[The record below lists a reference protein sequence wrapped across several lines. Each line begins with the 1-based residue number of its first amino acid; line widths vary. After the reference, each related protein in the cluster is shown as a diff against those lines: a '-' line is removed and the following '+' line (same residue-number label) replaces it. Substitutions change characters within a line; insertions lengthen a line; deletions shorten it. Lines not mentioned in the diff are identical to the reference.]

1 MLEYFRELWC
11 SRKCSRTEYF
21 TVHLIS
27 TYRMTNCQARNDSIA
42 TKIAQYLNK
51 YYSFNFRTIPK
62 AEVGY
67 FGQET
72 EKTAT
77 LGKDRYT
84 VTYSTPRVF
93 PRPLSCLHSV
103 PPNSFPIP
111 PLPVV
116 HLASHTAG
124 ETSRRRLRRPH
135 PPTSQLCVTCQ
146 WLSPLRPDFHRS
158 DLTFRD
164 CRHVSRPH
172 PFAP

>member
-1 MLEYFRELWC
+1 MCLNIFENCGAVESVVELN
-11 SRKCSRTEYF
+11 TLQ
-21 TVHLIS
+21 VHLIS

-84 VTYSTPRVF
+84 VT
-93 PRPLSCLHSV
+93 
-103 PPNSFPIP
+103 
-111 PLPVV
+111 
-116 HLASHTAG
+116 
-124 ETSRRRLRRPH
+124 
-135 PPTSQLCVTCQ
+135 
-146 WLSPLRPDFHRS
+146 
-158 DLTFRD
+158 
-164 CRHVSRPH
+164 
-172 PFAP
+172 